1 MGLKPTVVERAF
13 ELADTGTT
21 VSAIKK
27 QLQSEGFEK
36 SFINGPTL
44 LKELR
49 RRIEASRAKI
59 DGAPQS

>member
-13 ELADTGTT
+13 ELADTGIT

-49 RRIEASRAKI
+49 RFLASRAKI
-59 DGAPQS
+59 NGAPQS